1 MSNMAN
7 NTKNG
12 NQIVKG
18 TLYKTCKY
26 TMKTLWTQPSSSWTL
41 LNIASKP
48 GTKNPI
54 QLDEWWSLNQIR

>member
-1 MSNMAN
+1 MTKYGKQMTNNAKIMTNMAN

-26 TMKTLWTQPSSSWTL
+26 TMKTL
-41 LNIASKP
+41 
-48 GTKNPI
+48 
-54 QLDEWWSLNQIR
+54 